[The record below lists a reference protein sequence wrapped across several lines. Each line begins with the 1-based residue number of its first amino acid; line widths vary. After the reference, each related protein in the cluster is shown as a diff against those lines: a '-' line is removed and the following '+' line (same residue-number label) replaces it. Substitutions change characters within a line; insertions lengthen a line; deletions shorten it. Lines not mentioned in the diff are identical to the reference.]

1 MLPIVGATFAQ
12 VDGHSASAQVVLT
25 PAPCSSEP
33 GHYAERMSAL
43 ALSGELA
50 GHVSAQLA
58 SSPLGFLDPNTLIDR
73 FGSLALVGIV
83 FVVFIETGLVFPF
96 LPGDS
101 LLFTAGMLVAAT
113 DSTLHVPLPGL
124 VAILFAAAFCGNQC
138 GYAIGKFAGPRI
150 FSRPDSKILR
160 KDYVD
165 KTNEYFDRYGG
176 RTILL
181 AQFVPIVRT
190 FAPIAAGVG
199 RMRYRSFWP
208 YSLLGTF
215 IWTTVVTT
223 LGYYLGRISFIRD
236 NIEPIFIGIVLLSVV
251 PIVIEARRKTK
262 ASRAASPTTPGPRHG
277 RAAGVAAPTVR
288 PRNEHEE
295 V

>member
-1 MLPIVGATFAQ
+1 
-12 VDGHSASAQVVLT
+12 
-25 PAPCSSEP
+25 
-33 GHYAERMSAL
+33 MSAL

-83 FVVFIETGLVFPF
+83 FIVFIETGLVFPF

-113 DSTLHVPLPGL
+113 DSSLNIPLPGL
-124 VAILFAAAFCGNQC
+124 IAILFAAAFCGNQC

-215 IWTTVVTT
+215 VWTTVVTT

-236 NIEPIFIGIVLLSVV
+236 NIEPIFIGIVVLSVV
-251 PIVIEARRKTK
+251 PIVFEARRKTK
-262 ASRAASPTTPGPRHG
+262 EARAAAGTTGGTPAPRHG
-277 RAAGVAAPTVR
+277 RAAGVPAN
-288 PRNEHEE
+288 PRSRSEHEE

>member
-1 MLPIVGATFAQ
+1 MT
-12 VDGHSASAQVVLT
+12 
-25 PAPCSSEP
+25 
-33 GHYAERMSAL
+33 AL

-50 GHVSAQLA
+50 GHLSAQLA
-58 SSPLGFLDPNTLIDR
+58 ASPLDLIDPNNLIDR
-73 FGSLALVGIV
+73 FGSFALAGIV
-83 FVVFIETGLVFPF
+83 FIVFIETGLVFPF

-113 DSTLHVPLPGL
+113 DGGRSLDISLPVL
-124 VAILFAAAFCGNQC
+124 IAILFAAAFCGNQC

-215 IWTTVVTT
+215 VWTTVVTT

-251 PIVIEARRKTK
+251 PIVLEARRKTR
-262 ASRAASPTTPGPRHG
+262 ASRAAAPAVPGPRHG
-277 RAAGVAAPTVR
+277 RAAGVTAPTTR
-288 PRNEHEE
+288 SRNEHEE
-295 V
+295 A

>member
-1 MLPIVGATFAQ
+1 MT
-12 VDGHSASAQVVLT
+12 
-25 PAPCSSEP
+25 
-33 GHYAERMSAL
+33 AL

-50 GHVSAQLA
+50 GHLSAQLA
-58 SSPLGFLDPNTLIDR
+58 ASPLDLIDPNNLIDR
-73 FGSLALVGIV
+73 FGSLALAGIV
-83 FVVFIETGLVFPF
+83 FIVFIETGLVFPF

-113 DSTLHVPLPGL
+113 DGGRTLDISLPVL
-124 VAILFAAAFCGNQC
+124 IAILFAAAFCGNQC

-208 YSLLGTF
+208 YSLVGTF
-215 IWTTVVTT
+215 VWTTVVTT

-262 ASRAASPTTPGPRHG
+262 ASRATAPTTPGPRHG
-277 RAAGVAAPTVR
+277 RAAGVPAPTTPR
-288 PRNEHEE
+288 TRNEHEE